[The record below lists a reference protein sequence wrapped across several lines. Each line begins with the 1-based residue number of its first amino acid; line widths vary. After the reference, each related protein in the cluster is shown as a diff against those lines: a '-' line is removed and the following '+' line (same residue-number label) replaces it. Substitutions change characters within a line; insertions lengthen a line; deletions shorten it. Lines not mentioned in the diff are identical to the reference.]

1 MIKFIPVKG
10 EELKGEY
17 IVLSKLLSFSWARCY
32 GVIGARDGGKTYGI
46 KKICTEDNIFEGKK
60 FIVIRDTQT
69 ACDEVVKNG
78 GLKFFKDIFTFE
90 KKFAN
95 HNYDIVNYQIK
106 IDGKHAGEVM
116 PLDAY
121 YKYKGNY
128 YDCENIFFDEFIP
141 ERQQQYRGNRARA
154 FVNTLETLM
163 RSRTNCRVFMTANA
177 LELGND
183 ILELLDIHI
192 KNGQYGYY
200 INTDK
205 KVVIFYA
212 PDSPG
217 FIERRKKS
225 AAANMSKGSF
235 LDANFN
241 NNEFEEEDCVVF
253 EKRPPCNLYGIY
265 YSAEGECVR
274 LYKAN
279 EGNQY
284 FVCKDINPK
293 SYGYMRYCFHI
304 SQVGANRTY
313 APDAVRKF
321 LARLLELKQVKF
333 ESRFVFGI
341 YCAICQKTLKK
352 H

>member
-1 MIKFIPVKG
+1 MIKYISVNS
-10 EELKGEY
+10 EDLKGEH
-17 IVLSKLLSFSWARCY
+17 IVLSRLLSFSWARVY
-32 GVIGARDGGKTYGI
+32 GVIGARDYGKTYGF
-46 KKICTEDNIFEGKK
+46 KKICTEDFIFKNER
-60 FIVIRDTQT
+60 FIVVRDTIT
-69 ACDEVVKNG
+69 ACDEIATAG
-78 GLKFFKDIFTFE
+78 GLNFFGDIFTFE
-90 KKFAN
+90 KKFKNHEYDVAN
-95 HNYDIVNYQIK
+95 YKIR
-106 IDGKHAGEVM
+106 IDGKHAGEIM

-128 YDCENIFFDEFIP
+128 YDCRNIFFDEFIP
-141 ERQQQYRGNRARA
+141 EKQQQYRGNRARS
-154 FVNTLETLM
+154 FVNTLETIS

-217 FIERRKKS
+217 FIERRKT
-225 AAANMSKGSF
+225 ALGANIARGTF

-241 NNEFEEEDCVVF
+241 HNEFDSDDCIIF

-265 YSAEGECVR
+265 YSTEGEAVR
-274 LYKAN
+274 VYKSN
-279 EGNQY
+279 KQDEY
-284 FVCKDINPK
+284 YCCKDINAK
-293 SYGYMRYCFHI
+293 SYGYMRYCFNI
-304 SQVGANRTY
+304 SQVGPNRQY
-313 APDAVRKF
+313 APDTVRKF
-321 LARLLELKQVKF
+321 LARLLELKKIKF
-333 ESRFVFGI
+333 ESRFIFGV

-352 H
+352 R

>member
-1 MIKFIPVKG
+1 MIKFIPCKS
-10 EELKGEY
+10 EDLKGDH
-17 IVLSKLLSFSWARCY
+17 IVLSKLFSFSWARIFA
-32 GVIGARDGGKTYGI
+32 VIGARDYGKTFGF
-46 KKICTEDNIFEGKK
+46 KKVLIEDFIYDGKT
-60 FIVIRDTQT
+60 FNVVRDTQT
-69 ACDEVVKNG
+69 ACDEIAANG
-78 GLKFFKDIFTFE
+78 GLKFFGDVFTFV
-90 KKFAN
+90 KKFAK
-95 HNYDIVNYQIK
+95 HNYDVANYKIK
-106 IDGKHAGEVM
+106 IDGKHAGEIM
-116 PLDAY
+116 PLEAF

-128 YDCENIFFDEFIP
+128 YDSQNILFDEFIA
-141 ERQQQYRGNRARA
+141 EKQQQYRGNRARS
-154 FVNTLETLM
+154 FVNTLETIS
-163 RSRTNCRVFMTANA
+163 RSRTNSRVFLTANA

-205 KVVIFYA
+205 KVVVFYA

-217 FIERRKKS
+217 FIERRKDS
-225 AAANMSKGSF
+225 IAATITKGTF

-241 NNEFEEEDCVVF
+241 NNMFDDNDCVIF

-265 YSAEGECVR
+265 YSPEGEAVR

-279 EGNQY
+279 NGNEY
-284 FVCKDINPK
+284 YACKDINPN
-293 SYGYMRYCFHI
+293 SYGYMRYVFKI

-313 APDAVRKF
+313 APDTVRKF
-321 LARLLELKQVKF
+321 LSRLLELKQVKF
-333 ESRFVFGI
+333 ESRFIFGV